1 MTPFLENLKER
12 LRSKNM
18 TQKELAEKTGIS
30 VNTIRGWF
38 SKDFTPDVLTAQK
51 IAEVL
56 DTTIDYLV
64 TGKNVAIP
72 MDLEITIKQLEQF
85 TYEERQP
92 ILFMLQ
98 GQIDYWKK
106 VLQK

>member
-1 MTPFLENLKER
+1 MDFYERVKQLVKNKNFTLKFFIESLGINYDSYNGQKRYNNLPR
-12 LRSKNM
+12 ADDAL
-18 TQKELAEKTGIS
+18 
-30 VNTIRGWF
+30 
-38 SKDFTPDVLTAQK
+38 K
-51 IAEVL
+51 IASAL
-56 DTTIDYLV
+56 NTTVEYLV